1 MRVECNI
8 NADCTE
14 PYAVLHIKQM
24 SPAIAEAISILEKE
38 GVASLS
44 LIAARDGKTYFIEPG
59 DLELIRTE
67 GRDVICYDRLKNRY
81 KLDKPLYELERI
93 LGDAFVRVSKSS
105 IVNIRQISHISAGF
119 NGTLELVMKNG
130 ITDYIS
136 RGFRKSFKERLGL
149 Q

>member
-105 IVNIRQISHISAGF
+105 IVNIRKISHISAGF